1 MKFFIGGTVPNTVK
15 LGNDE
20 GLRICLIIVICQTC
34 KRFFLAGE
42 VYWDWHA
49 AYTSWGERR

>member
-15 LGNDE
+15 LGNQE